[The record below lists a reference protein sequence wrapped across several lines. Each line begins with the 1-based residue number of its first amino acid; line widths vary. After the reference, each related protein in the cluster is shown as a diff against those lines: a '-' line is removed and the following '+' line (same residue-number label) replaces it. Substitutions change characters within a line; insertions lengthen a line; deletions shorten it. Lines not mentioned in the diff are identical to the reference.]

1 MKTIKIEKDIPVPK
15 KWAARKNPR
24 RKYPFLEMEV
34 GDSFIAEDYDRR
46 RLQSLSQYSN
56 FVGLKSMNGAKF
68 ICRKTENNKIRVW
81 RIK

>member
-1 MKTIKIEKDIPVPK
+1 MAHKE
-15 KWAARKNPR
+15 
-24 RKYPFLEMEV
+24 LEDYTREDAMTHLHSMFNV
-34 GDSFIAEDYDRR
+34 INKLQKDYDRR

-68 ICRKTENNKIRVW
+68 ICRKTEDNKIRVW